1 MTGTPAPS
9 WFDGILARNH
19 QPGRYLGVRT
29 PGPTGGSTR
38 RSRKRTLR
46 K

>member
-1 MTGTPAPS
+1 VTGTLAPS

-19 QPGRYLGVRT
+19 QPGR
-29 PGPTGGSTR
+29 STR